1 LGFTERL
8 LVTVSVTL
16 SGREMSASLEKAI
29 NKRMATSASAGYLE
43 LLRGNRNFRQLWLGQ
58 VVSQMGD
65 WFDTIAL
72 YTIILNL
79 TGSGRNI
86 GLLLVARFVPSFVFG
101 SLSGVVAD
109 RFNRRTIMIVS
120 DLLRAVVVLGFLLVR
135 RADQLWIIYFLTVL
149 QLAFSTFFEPAKTAA
164 IPSIVAD
171 RELVA
176 ANAISSVTWSAM
188 LTLGAAIGGVVTGLF
203 GTDVSFI
210 LDALSFLL
218 SAALIASVRIPKRPP
233 REKRKLTVSRALGIT
248 ETIEGAR
255 YVKKR
260 PRVLALL
267 LVKPA
272 WGMGGGIL
280 TLLAVF
286 GEKIFPVGHSAA
298 TGIGVLFAA
307 RGVGTAVGPIVA
319 RRISGEGKKRMQNS
333 IGIAFLIGGVFYM
346 AFGAASSFVVALIVL
361 GIAHTGGSILW
372 VFSTVLLQ
380 RGVEDNFRGRVFAAE
395 LALLT
400 LTMAVSNYATG
411 ALLDPIG
418 LSPRVVS
425 IGIGAFFL
433 LPGLAWF
440 ATQRWW
446 NRDKRELQ
454 DTFAGAKLT
463 DRGLEAGVLSAV
475 ASTKSWDD
483 SDRRPN

>member
-1 LGFTERL
+1 MPD
-8 LVTVSVTL
+8 S
-16 SGREMSASLEKAI
+16 I
-29 NKRMATSASAGYLE
+29 NKPLETTRPAGYIE
-43 LLRGNRNFRQLWLGQ
+43 LLRGNRDFRQVWLGQ

-65 WFDTIAL
+65 WFNTIAL

-79 TGSGRNI
+79 TGSGRAV

-109 RFNRRTIMIVS
+109 RFSRRTIMIVS
-120 DLLRAVVVLGFLLVR
+120 DLLRAVVVLGFLFVR

-149 QLAFSTFFEPAKTAA
+149 QLALSTFFEPAKTAV
-164 IPSIVAD
+164 IPSIVSD

-188 LTLGAAIGGVVTGLF
+188 LTLGAAIGGVVTGWF
-203 GTDVSFI
+203 GSDVAFI
-210 LDALSFLL
+210 LDALTYLL
-218 SAALIASVRIPKRPP
+218 SAALIASVRLPKRPP
-233 REKRKLTVSRALGIT
+233 REKHKLSLGRALGIS

-255 YVKKR
+255 YVTRR

-272 WGMGGGIL
+272 WGLGGGIL

-286 GEKIFPVGHSAA
+286 GEKIFPIGKDAA

-307 RGVGTAVGPIVA
+307 RGIGTAVGPIVA
-319 RRISGEGKKRMQNS
+319 RRIAGQGNRRMLTT
-333 IGIAFLIGGVFYM
+333 IGISFVIASAFYM
-346 AFGAASSFVVALIVL
+346 TFGVATSFVVALIVL
-361 GIAHTGGSILW
+361 GLAHCGGSILW

-380 RGVEDNFRGRVFAAE
+380 REVEDNFRGRVFAAE

-411 ALLDPIG
+411 ELLDRFRF
-418 LSPRVVS
+418 SPRVVAV
-425 IGIGAFFL
+425 GIGAFFL
-433 LPGLAWF
+433 LPGVAWF
-440 ATQRWW
+440 LTQRWW
-446 NRDKRELQ
+446 DKDTTELNRQDATVREE
-454 DTFAGAKLT
+454 LT
-463 DRGLEAGVLSAV
+463 G
-475 ASTKSWDD
+475 
-483 SDRRPN
+483 

>member
-1 LGFTERL
+1 MAVITPSLTDGL
-8 LVTVSVTL
+8 LPRSCALLEPSVPDST
-16 SGREMSASLEKAI
+16 SKPLETT
-29 NKRMATSASAGYLE
+29 RPAGYIE
-43 LLRGNRNFRQLWLGQ
+43 LLRGNRDFRQVWLGQ

-79 TGSGRNI
+79 TGSGRAV

-109 RFNRRTIMIVS
+109 RFSRRTIMIVS
-120 DLLRAVVVLGFLLVR
+120 DLLRAVVVLGFLFVR

-149 QLAFSTFFEPAKTAA
+149 QLGLSTFFEPAKTAV
-164 IPSIVAD
+164 IPSIVSD

-188 LTLGAAIGGVVTGLF
+188 LTLGAAIGGVVTGKF
-203 GTDVSFI
+203 GTDVAFI
-210 LDALSFLL
+210 LDALTYLL
-218 SAALIASVRIPKRPP
+218 SAALIASVRLPKRPP
-233 REKRKLTVSRALGIT
+233 REKQKLSLSRALGIG

-255 YVKKR
+255 YVKRR

-272 WGMGGGIL
+272 WGLGGGIL

-286 GEKIFPVGHSAA
+286 GEKIFPIGKDAA

-307 RGVGTAVGPIVA
+307 RGIGTAVGPIVA
-319 RRISGEGKKRMQNS
+319 RRIAGEGNRRMLTT
-333 IGIAFLIGGVFYM
+333 IGIAFLVASLFYM
-346 AFGAASSFVVALIVL
+346 TFGVATSFVVALVVL
-361 GIAHTGGSILW
+361 GLAHCGGSILW

-380 RGVEDNFRGRVFAAE
+380 REVEDNFRGRVFAAE

-411 ALLDPIG
+411 ELLDRFR
-418 LSPRVVS
+418 LSPRAVAV
-425 IGIGAFFL
+425 GIGAFFL

-440 ATQRWW
+440 VTQRWW
-446 NRDKRELQ
+446 DKDEIELNRQ
-454 DTFAGAKLT
+454 DAKIAKDAL
-463 DRGLEAGVLSAV
+463 DV
-475 ASTKSWDD
+475 
-483 SDRRPN
+483 